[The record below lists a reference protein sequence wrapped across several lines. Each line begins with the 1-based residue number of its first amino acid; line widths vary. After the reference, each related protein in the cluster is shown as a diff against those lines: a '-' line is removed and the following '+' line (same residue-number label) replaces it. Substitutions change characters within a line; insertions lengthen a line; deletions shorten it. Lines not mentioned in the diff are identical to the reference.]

1 MDAWLS
7 LDFVAKRYGVLPS
20 TALKDGYD
28 TDMIC
33 AHLAAGYEN
42 YLNKCARDGVDTST
56 PKPTEQQM
64 LAMIERARNDKNRTK
79 TKSDHRHPQS

>member
-20 TALKDGYD
+20 AVLSTGYN

-33 AHLAAGYEN
+33 ASLGVGYEN
-42 YLNKCARDGVDTST
+42 YVARAHAAGEDPSK
-56 PKPTEQQM
+56 PKPTQKEM
-64 LAMIERARNDKNRTK
+64 LAMIQKVRNDKNSSHT
-79 TKSDHRHPQS
+79 TTNSQ